1 MCQCYAV
8 SYRGHGAS
16 WYPFFL
22 GMYFT
27 TKRSAADD
35 LVAAIKFVRQK
46 EGREVVLVGHSSGG
60 ALGQLILS
68 GGIGDVKVRGL
79 ALCAAMPC
87 FGGYCT
93 ACKCVDVLSLTDF
106 HTASMS
112 ISIG

>member
-22 GMYFT
+22 RMYFT

-79 ALCAAMPC
+79 ALCTAMPC
-87 FGGYCT
+87 FGGYCM

>member
-1 MCQCYAV
+1 VCRSSKRVIGTAAKAEEPLSSLHMVAVAQLPSGWNRCRFFALRHDVPCYAV

-22 GMYFT
+22 RMYFT

-60 ALGQLILS
+60 ALASLS
-68 GGIGDVKVRGL
+68 
-79 ALCAAMPC
+79 
-87 FGGYCT
+87 
-93 ACKCVDVLSLTDF
+93 
-106 HTASMS
+106 
-112 ISIG
+112 